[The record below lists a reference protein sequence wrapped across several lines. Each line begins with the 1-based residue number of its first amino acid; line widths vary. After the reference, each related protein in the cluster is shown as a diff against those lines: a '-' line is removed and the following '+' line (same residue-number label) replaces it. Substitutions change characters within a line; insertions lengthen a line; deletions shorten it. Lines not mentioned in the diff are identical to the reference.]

1 MRDTLAQRIIINKA
15 EEFKNVKPNRKLA
28 TLIFCLLVLSFVV
41 VQASDRHARLG
52 QTRSFSLPASSIL
65 DENAQPLIAS
75 SGKVGF
81 ISSVTGGAVISFSVS
96 SGKMLSSITVGE
108 TVGPITLIETS
119 GQRLIAAPAANDPS
133 KDAPA
138 TISIID
144 ATNSKRLNLKSLIFL
159 PNKAVIT
166 HTTRAMLTSDG
177 RFCLIASSFDE
188 PTLFSFDVETGQA
201 VSELKL
207 AASPSEIALFDD
219 GSQRKLA
226 VASARANNL
235 STIKIDEQGMLT
247 SLASFAPAGA
257 RFDESNNPAFSSDG
271 QLVYIAAAIGDQL
284 YLIDADSGIQLD
296 SISISAPQRIT
307 VARSADN
314 FELIAATNVRRPNND
329 KRGVSVIKSQHSRL
343 FAQTEFA
350 PPDGVEFSRANNV
363 VFTSDAS
370 IAFVGSTTGV
380 LFAFNTETGELE
392 SYQAV
397 GSELRRVAL
406 SEKAQTITA
415 VRSSQNGDEVVIISF
430 DLVNP
435 DDLDQTSPII
445 DSLAPTEVEQGRMKN
460 LSLIVKGQRFTEGSS
475 VIVNGAEMA
484 AELIDNGRALETKL
498 PRALFDQISTI
509 NIQVKGMS
517 GTLSQPRELKVVRP
531 GAPIIESI
539 RPTEIGGPSGQFTLR
554 VTGQNFRASS
564 TIFVAGQ
571 ALNTQRIGA
580 NTLQTVVP
588 AELGASVGQLK
599 VLVRDLAVADLV
611 SANYKDLTIY
621 GPRVTELR
629 PTVNKVVA
637 GDREFTLWIKGQ
649 NFRNGAQVEIN
660 GQQIAES
667 AVRYEGRSAIRVVV
681 PKNLFQDAG
690 NLSVAVRNP
699 EGNVSEAGEI
709 DIQSP
714 QIVRFGQKKV
724 MAGLASTRID
734 IRGQN
739 FRRGARVY
747 VGNGKDINV
756 LVGRRQIRFRNSTH
770 IAVTLKG
777 ELSKLLAEPGS
788 LQFNVVN
795 PNDGDGVSSKKSQLD
810 VVGPN
815 IASAQI
821 ELIENDDRVRRM
833 VIEGANFRKGAMI
846 EFVKGDAVIRQ
857 QLPESIKGDRL
868 TVTVRTRTID
878 AMGNFRVRVVNPGNV
893 ASSSFQPQQNV
904 AVAGSEED
912 D

>member
-1 MRDTLAQRIIINKA
+1 M
-15 EEFKNVKPNRKLA
+15 KPNRKLA
-28 TLIFCLLVLSFVV
+28 TLILCLLVLSFVV

-52 QTRSFSLPASSIL
+52 QTRSFSLPASAIL

-96 SGKMLSSITVGE
+96 SGKMLSSITAGE
-108 TVGPITLIETS
+108 TVGPISLIETA
-119 GQRLIAAPAANDPS
+119 GRRLIAAPAANDPS

-138 TISIID
+138 TVSVID
-144 ATNSKRLNLKSLIFL
+144 ATSAKRLNLKTLIFL
-159 PNKAVIT
+159 PPKAIIT
-166 HTTRAMLTSDG
+166 HNTRALLTSDG

-188 PTLFSFDVETGQA
+188 PTLFSFDVETGQV

-226 VASARANNL
+226 VASARANSL
-235 STIKIDEQGMLT
+235 STIKIDEQGKLV
-247 SLASFAPAGA
+247 SLASFTAAGA
-257 RFDESNNPAFSSDG
+257 HFDEANNPAFSGDG
-271 QLVYIAAAIGDQL
+271 QIIYMAAATGDQL

-296 SISISAPQRIT
+296 SISVSAPQRIT
-307 VARSADN
+307 VARTADK
-314 FELIAATNVRRPNND
+314 FELVAVTNIRRPGND
-329 KRGVSVIKSQHSRL
+329 KRGVTVIKSQHARL
-343 FAQTEFA
+343 FSQTEFA
-350 PPDGVEFSRANNV
+350 PPEGIEFSRANNV
-363 VFTSDAS
+363 VFTVDAS

-415 VRSSQNGDEVVIISF
+415 VRSSQNGDEVVIINF

-435 DDLDQTSPII
+435 DDLDPTNPII
-445 DSLAPTEVEQGRMKN
+445 DSLSPAEVEQGRMKN
-460 LSLIVKGQRFTEGSS
+460 LSLIVRGQRFTEGAS

-484 AELIDNGRALETKL
+484 AELADNGRALETKL

-509 NIQVKGMS
+509 SIQVKGAG
-517 GTLSQPRELKVVRP
+517 GTLSQARELKVIRP
-531 GAPIIESI
+531 GAPIIEKIS
-539 RPTEIGGPSGQFTLR
+539 PTEVGGPSGQFTLR
-554 VTGQNFRASS
+554 VSGQNFRASS
-564 TIFVAGQ
+564 TVFVAGQ

-580 NTLQTVVP
+580 NTLQAVVP
-588 AELGASVGQLK
+588 AEVGASVGQLK
-599 VLVRDLAVADLV
+599 VVVRDLAVADLV

-621 GPRVTELR
+621 GPRITELN

-637 GDREFTLWIKGQ
+637 GDGNFTLRVRGQ
-649 NFRNGAQVEIN
+649 NFRNGSQVEIN
-660 GQQIAES
+660 GQPVSES
-667 AVRYEGRSAIRVVV
+667 AVHYEGRSSIRLVV
-681 PKNLFQDAG
+681 PKSFFQDAG
-690 NLSVAVRNP
+690 KLSVVVRNP
-699 EGNVSEAGEI
+699 EGNASEAGEI
-709 DIQSP
+709 DVQSP
-714 QIVRFGQKKV
+714 QIVRFGQRKV
-724 MAGLASTRID
+724 MAGLSSTRID

-747 VGNGKDINV
+747 VGNGKDMNV
-756 LVGRRQIRFRNSTH
+756 LLGRRQVRFRNSTH

-795 PNDGDGVSSKKSQLD
+795 PNDGDGVSSKKSAID

-815 IASAQI
+815 IASARI
-821 ELIENDDRVRRM
+821 ELAQNDDRVRRV
-833 VIEGANFRKGAMI
+833 VIEGANFRKGAMV
-846 EFVKGDAVIRQ
+846 EFVKGEAVIRQ
-857 QLPESIKGDRL
+857 QLPESVNGDRL
-868 TVTVRTRTID
+868 TVTVRTRTIE
-878 AMGNFRVRVVNPGNV
+878 AMGNFLVRVVNPGNV
-893 ASSSFQPQQNV
+893 ASIPFQPQASFV
-904 AVAGSEED
+904 VAGSEED